1 MVLPLL
7 GSFLGSA
14 ILPGMFGTALSPL
27 AAGAIGSGIGSLL
40 QGDDLDQAIGT
51 GLTSFMGGKLLGG
64 LGKELGGAGGA
75 GTAIGE
81 NAAGME
87 KLKGMVNPSMQ
98 GYKAPEL
105 SGGLE
110 SLTGAK
116 GALKNTF
123 DTGVNLIKEN
133 PFTAA
138 GVAGGTLLADMSKQ
152 DDDPSKKPFKPSE
165 TVPFQQNI
173 AQPMPGYRPGIDPEF
188 NYGFRNPAAGELE
201 TRFIQEGGIAS
212 LAPTAEPPNEK
223 DLIINAVNAV
233 KGNMDEQTASIAL
246 AQFVQKYGEE
256 ALKELVQDVQE
267 GEYDNI
273 GGKAEGMIDGGG
285 DGMSDSVPATIDGE
299 QDLLISKDEYV
310 VDAPTVAMIGNG
322 SSDAGAEKLDK
333 MREDVRKAAT
343 GSSMQPKEIDAMGI
357 MSKALS

>member
-40 QGDDLDQAIGT
+40 QGDDLDEAIGT

-64 LGKELGGAGGA
+64 LGKEFAKGDGGIKDLINPKMANPIKPADISNALQGA
-75 GTAIGE
+75 E
-81 NAAGME
+81 
-87 KLKGMVNPSMQ
+87 
-98 GYKAPEL
+98 
-105 SGGLE
+105 
-110 SLTGAK
+110 GAK
-116 GALKNTF
+116 SALQSTIK
-123 DTGVNLIKEN
+123 TGMDLAKTN
-133 PFTAA
+133 PFTTT
-138 GVAGGTLLADMSKQ
+138 GLVGGTMLANAANQQPDMEG
-152 DDDPSKKPFKPSE
+152 KKDTFRPRE
-165 TVPFQQNI
+165 TVPIQQNI
-173 AQPMPGYRPGIDPEF
+173 KQPPPGYRPGIDPEF
-188 NYGFRNPAAGELE
+188 NYGFRNPTASELE
-201 TRFIQEGGIAS
+201 TRFIQEGGIAA
-212 LAPTAEPPNEK
+212 LAPTAAPPNEK
-223 DLIINAVNAV
+223 DLIVNAVNAV
-233 KGNMDEQTASIAL
+233 KGNMDEQSASIAL

-256 ALKELVQDVQE
+256 ALQELVQDVQE
-267 GEYDNI
+267 GEYDNV

-333 MREDVRKAAT
+333 MREEVRKAAT

-357 MSKALS
+357 MGKALS

>member
-14 ILPGMFGTALSPL
+14 ILPGMFGSALSPL

-40 QGDDLDQAIGT
+40 QGDDLDEAIGT

-64 LGKELGGAGGA
+64 LGKEFAKGEGGIKDLINPKMANPIKPA
-75 GTAIGE
+75 DISSALQGTE
-81 NAAGME
+81 
-87 KLKGMVNPSMQ
+87 
-98 GYKAPEL
+98 
-105 SGGLE
+105 
-110 SLTGAK
+110 GAK
-116 GALKNTF
+116 SALQSTIK
-123 DTGVNLIKEN
+123 TGMDLAKTN
-133 PFTAA
+133 PFTTT
-138 GVAGGTLLADMSKQ
+138 GLVGGTMLASAANQQPDMEG
-152 DDDPSKKPFKPSE
+152 KKDTFKPSE
-165 TVPFQQNI
+165 TVPIQMNI

-212 LAPTAEPPNEK
+212 LAPTASPPNEK

-273 GGKAEGMIDGGG
+273 GGKADGMIDGGG

-333 MREDVRKAAT
+333 MREEVRKAAT

>member
-14 ILPGMFGTALSPL
+14 LLPGMFTSLSPL

-40 QGDDLDQAIGT
+40 QGDDLDEAIGT

-64 LGKELGGAGGA
+64 LGKEFAKGDGGIKDLINPKMANPIKPA
-75 GTAIGE
+75 DISNALQGTE
-81 NAAGME
+81 
-87 KLKGMVNPSMQ
+87 
-98 GYKAPEL
+98 
-105 SGGLE
+105 
-110 SLTGAK
+110 GAK
-116 GALKNTF
+116 SALQSTIK
-123 DTGVNLIKEN
+123 TGMDLAKTN
-133 PFTAA
+133 PFTTT
-138 GVAGGTLLADMSKQ
+138 GLVGGTMLANAANQQPDMEG
-152 DDDPSKKPFKPSE
+152 KKDTFRPRE
-165 TVPFQQNI
+165 TVPIQQNI
-173 AQPMPGYRPGIDPEF
+173 NQPPPGYRPGIDPEF
-188 NYGFRNPAAGELE
+188 NYGFRNPSASELE
-201 TRFIQEGGIAS
+201 TRFIQEGGIAA
-212 LAPTAEPPNEK
+212 LAPTAAPPNEK
-223 DLIINAVNAV
+223 DLIVNAVNAV
-233 KGNMDEQTASIAL
+233 KGNMDEQSASIAL

-256 ALKELVQDVQE
+256 ALQELVQDVQE
-267 GEYDNI
+267 GEYDNV

-333 MREDVRKAAT
+333 MREEVRKAAT

-357 MSKALS
+357 MGKALS